1 MHQVLGCISAAAAGA
16 ASVSLFVYRWFL
28 LKTDVE
34 VGYNWSWRGKEFHPN
49 FDIRNRSSSKTY
61 VIGNIAYTRNNG
73 KEIITFDNKSLWGHE
88 LKPGTIAVLDGAP
101 VPKINSLA
109 DCLQVEV
116 RLRVQNG
123 REFKGQGPGQLYTGF
138 RKHAF
143 NLRQRIERSSLPLP
157 S

>member
-1 MHQVLGCISAAAAGA
+1 MHQVLEYISAAGV
-16 ASVSLFVYRWFL
+16 ASVLLFAYRWFL
-28 LKTDVE
+28 LKTDVM
-34 VGYNWSWRGKEFHPN
+34 VGYNWGWQGSDFHPN
-49 FDIRNRSSSKTY
+49 FDIRNRSGSKTY

-73 KEIITFDNKSLWGHE
+73 KEIITFDNKSLCGRE
-88 LKPGTIAVLDGAP
+88 LKPGTIAILEATP
-101 VPKINSLA
+101 VPKVHSMA

-116 RLRVQNG
+116 TLCLQNG